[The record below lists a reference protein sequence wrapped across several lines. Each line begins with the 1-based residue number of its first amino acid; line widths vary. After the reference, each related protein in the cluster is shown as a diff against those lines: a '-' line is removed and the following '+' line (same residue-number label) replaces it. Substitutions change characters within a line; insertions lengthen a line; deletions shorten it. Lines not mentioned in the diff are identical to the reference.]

1 MSRLVFWLSGALLA
15 WTYVAFPLVV
25 LVRARLAPR
34 PVRRAPITPSVSVV
48 IAAHNEAA
56 TIAAKLANLRELDYP
71 RDCLEVVI
79 GSDGSTDGTD
89 AIVAGEPGVRLL
101 SLPRVGKA
109 EALNAAVAAAS
120 GEILVFSDANSMY
133 DPGALRAL
141 VAPFADPE
149 VGGVAGDQRYPA
161 PRRRGA
167 ATAADRG
174 DDGGGTGE
182 GERGYWDLD
191 RRLKVAESAAGNVIS
206 ATGAIYA
213 IRRELFVPVPAG
225 VTDDFVT
232 SARVVAQG
240 RRLVFVTDA
249 IAWEPVAPGASSE
262 FGRKVRVMTRGLRGV
277 VLMRSLLDP
286 RRHGF
291 YSLQLA
297 SHKLLRRLMV
307 WPSIGLGLSSLA
319 LGRRGPL
326 YRLAAAAQA
335 TAWTLAAAG
344 LALSRRPIG
353 RQRILALPAFVAL
366 THAAAIRATWNLLSG
381 TRIDRW
387 DPSERRAPRPDEP
400 KP

>member
-89 AIVAGEPGVRLL
+89 AIVAGEPGVQLL